1 MNLFFCLVILVYSFE
16 FIKLKYIK
24 YMKEKNL
31 IVNYMLLK
39 FIFIFIM
46 VGIEWFDCMFDCVS
60 FLYGLSERY
69 EVLD

>member
-1 MNLFFCLVILVYSFE
+1 
-16 FIKLKYIK
+16 
-24 YMKEKNL
+24 MKEKNW

-46 VGIEWFDCMFDCVS
+46 VGIEWFDFMFDCVS

>member
-1 MNLFFCLVILVYSFE
+1 
-16 FIKLKYIK
+16 
-24 YMKEKNL
+24 MKEKNL